1 MEHLRHRSELMGKH
15 YYGSNPCIHPLI
27 MAELMIRLENRRKH
41 DPSTQQPSNLFSRM
55 QTILVNLLP

>member
-27 MAELMIRLENRRKH
+27 MAELMIRLENRRKAE
-41 DPSTQQPSNLFSRM
+41 PSTLRPSNLLSKVLY
-55 QTILVNLLP
+55 TLANLLP